1 MAGKVFAIGLQACTL
16 LASGYEMSAAH
27 ALASFSCTEACPV
40 ITGLQDPC
48 GDEPDWCKNNAICIN
63 DARQA
68 TFKTCVCR
76 PGYRGDRCDE
86 APIYSMPLVTI
97 WQNVFDDASVNWP
110 MTCAGAEANGVP
122 GSWKLTS
129 SGEYTGALCSSNIQQ
144 IDLGNSITRF
154 TATGTTTAVDPSQ
167 AFCTNQAESCGGITT
182 RISDTLLSGGSLW
195 VVEYNATGQNGAA
208 YQMLFKFEGPDGTQ
222 TWLER
227 GLGPDSEAST
237 H

>member
-1 MAGKVFAIGLQACTL
+1 MRWRPTTQGCGQSFEGHGCRLRAVLAATRCFVGTGDSRMSSSAESPRSISNWAMAGKVFAIGLQACTL

-86 APIYSMPLVTI
+86 VGAVTVMDFTFYQ
-97 WQNVFDDASVNWP
+97 WYNETTFSTRHP
-110 MTCAGAEANGVP
+110 FTRCHLLPSGR
-122 GSWKLTS
+122 TS
-129 SGEYTGALCSSNIQQ
+129 L
-144 IDLGNSITRF
+144 
-154 TATGTTTAVDPSQ
+154 
-167 AFCTNQAESCGGITT
+167 TT
-182 RISDTLLSGGSLW
+182 RAS
-195 VVEYNATGQNGAA
+195 TGQ
-208 YQMLFKFEGPDGTQ
+208 
-222 TWLER
+222 
-227 GLGPDSEAST
+227 
-237 H
+237 